1 MAEQNSAVDFED
13 FALERLMM
21 WSDPTNDVAAEVV
34 EGGCWIE
41 ATVFV
46 RNETLSE
53 YLAEFEALADKE
65 TEPIPAAVKQF
76 VQGRVKNLLEEISD
90 AIDGYYGS
98 TGKSLECKLATY
110 ERIARQFREETK
122 QIQDLMDRSSGQ

>member
-1 MAEQNSAVDFED
+1 MTEPNSAVDFED

-21 WSDPTNDVAAEVV
+21 WSEPTNDVSAEVV

-46 RNETLSE
+46 RNETLRE
-53 YLAEFEALADKE
+53 YLAEFEALADRE
-65 TEPIPAAVKQF
+65 IEPIPAAVKQF
-76 VQGRVKNLLEEISD
+76 VQGRVKNLCQEISG

-98 TGKSLECKLATY
+98 TGRTLECKLATY
-110 ERIARQFREETK
+110 ERIARQFREEMK
-122 QIQDLMDRSSGQ
+122 LIQDLMDRGSGR